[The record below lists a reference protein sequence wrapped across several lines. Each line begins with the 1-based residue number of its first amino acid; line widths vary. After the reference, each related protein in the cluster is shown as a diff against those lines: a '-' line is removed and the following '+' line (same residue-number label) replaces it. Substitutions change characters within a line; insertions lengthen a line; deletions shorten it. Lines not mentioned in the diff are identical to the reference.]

1 MGATENRPDRYAVI
15 GHPIDHSRSPV
26 IHQLFARQT
35 GENISYEAI
44 DAPPKGFETAVLGFR
59 AAGGKGLNVTVPH
72 KRAARDLCDEL
83 SEAAARAGAVNTISF
98 KPDGR
103 LRGDNTDG
111 IGFIRDLTVNL
122 DQPIENRRVLVLGAG
137 GAARGILP
145 PLLDAEP
152 AQLVLANRTVE
163 RAEAMITQLGSPD
176 VLRASTFEGLDDE
189 KAFDVIVNATSAGLH
204 GEQPPFP
211 ASCIGPDSFCYDLAY
226 SLKDTPFVVWARDHH
241 AMEAAQGWGMLVE
254 QAAQA
259 FEIWRGV
266 RPETAAILE
275 HLPR

>member
-35 GENISYEAI
+35 GENIAYEAI
-44 DAPPKGFETAVLGFR
+44 DAPPKGFETAVLGFK

-111 IGFIRDLTVNL
+111 IGFMRDLTVNL
-122 DQPIENRRVLVLGAG
+122 DQPIEDRRVLVLGAG

-145 PLLDAEP
+145 PLLDAAP
-152 AQLVLANRTVE
+152 AELVLANRTVE
-163 RAEAMITQLGSPD
+163 RADAMITQLGSPD
-176 VLRASTFEGLDDE
+176 VLRASTFDGLDDE

-226 SLKDTPFVVWARDHH
+226 SLKDTPFVVWAREQH

-266 RPETAAILE
+266 RPETAPILE